1 MPRQVSAAAVTPGL
15 AAAVVAAALLAA
27 ACATKVVNVEP
38 AGDGGCDGG
47 GQAFPAPFC
56 VSYPGE
62 GSTTCTTCYDRCAN
76 PGTESCVANPVEEI
90 CVVRADA
97 QSPKCLYCDDPSSG
111 TLVQRTCL
119 RCAGNP
125 AADVCLSCE
134 WGDGVGDSCRR
145 CFDASGAVVLDN
157 CDSQRPERLQ

>member
-15 AAAVVAAALLAA
+15 AAAVVTAAVLAA
-27 ACATKVVNVEP
+27 ACATKVVNVER

-62 GSTTCTTCYDRCAN
+62 GSTTCKTCYDRCAH
-76 PGTESCVANPVEEI
+76 PGTESCVPTPVDEN
-90 CVVRADA
+90 CVVRVEAA
-97 QSPKCLYCDDPSSG
+97 NQKCLYCDDPSTGLSA
-111 TLVQRTCL
+111 QRACL
-119 RCAGNP
+119 RCVGDP
-125 AADVCLSCE
+125 AAGVCLACQ

-145 CFDASGAVVLDN
+145 CFDASGAPIIDD
-157 CDSQRPERLQ
+157 CDRQRPELP